1 MRDYAYCEHTYSL
14 SLCQLIEKRL
24 RNSKYECARWRE
36 EGSKRSHDKAMA
48 ELVKGEATWR
58 GFWAEVKVLGGV
70 EIDRRRAEAKGGAI
84 YPGD

>member
-1 MRDYAYCEHTYSL
+1 VAKGADGIREPQPIIMW
-14 SLCQLIEKRL
+14 I